1 MTGSSSTAPIDAR
14 DLHAAA
20 IVIDGVDPSVPTRGR
35 FLRMRVAGVTAA
47 NVTLAIQENQTDTA
61 RALATWDRLISENED
76 IVRHVRTTY
85 EPPLVSTESG

>member
-1 MTGSSSTAPIDAR
+1 
-14 DLHAAA
+14 
-20 IVIDGVDPSVPTRGR
+20 
-35 FLRMRVAGVTAA
+35 MRVAGVTAA